1 MKQIISNFKS
11 GKIILEEVPVP
22 YLEEN
27 GVLVRNCYSLVSP
40 GTEKMILD
48 LARKNLFQKAKERP
62 DLVKRVKDKLKKEGI
77 IPTIRKVFVQL
88 EAPLPLGYSCS
99 GIVQEVGVKVKD
111 ISVGDRVAC
120 AGAGYANHA
129 EVNYIPRRL
138 CVKIPNEVSF
148 AEGAFVTLASIA
160 LQGVRQ
166 ADVKLGE
173 TVVVIGLGLL
183 GLLTSQLLKIQGN
196 QVIGIEPDPYKIDLA
211 RELGIDFAINPKGDD
226 ISSSVMNRTSQMGA
240 DATIITAST
249 SSNEPIEN
257 SANLTRLKGKVVVV
271 GLVGMDIP
279 RNEYYKKEI
288 ELKLSMSYGPGRY
301 DPNYEE
307 LGLDYPFGY
316 VRWTEER
323 NMMAIVNLLAGKKL
337 AVSKLITHEF
347 NFSEAVFT
355 YKQILNNKIG
365 NFAGILFKYPDTL
378 NSSKMLM
385 VSSKAMKTGSVKKV
399 TVGLIGSGNYANSV
413 LYPILQKRS
422 DVILRSL
429 ATARSFTAGSYAKK
443 YGCAVVTTDYQKVL
457 ADPEINTVFI
467 TTRHHLHAE
476 QVINALKAGKNVFVE
491 KPLTLKLA
499 DLEKLVVLFQDHP
512 RKIMVGYN
520 RRFAPHTQ
528 KVLQFFSNRKQPLAI
543 NYRINAGMIPL
554 SNWIQQ
560 ESVGGGRILGEICH
574 FVDFLQAITR
584 AVPIRVFSDSASFA
598 DTAIPDE
605 DVLSTIIKFSDGSL
619 ATIHYFANG
628 DTAIPKE
635 NIEIF
640 GENKIFIIRDFKEAQ
655 TVSNGQKK
663 KYTLLNQDKGQKKMI
678 DTFITSIL
686 DGTELTPSF
695 ESLCLTSLTTFK
707 IIESLKSGK
716 SVQI

>member
-138 CVKIPNEVSF
+138 CVKIPDEVSF

-307 LGLDYPFGY
+307 LGFDYPYGY

-663 KYTLLNQDKGQKKMI
+663 KYTLLNQDKGQKNMI

-716 SVQI
+716 SVHI